1 MKDTKLKLG
10 LTAGLILFLGAIIWG
25 IVDLFMNL
33 DDFIEA
39 IKGLLMIGGV
49 ILVSLII
56 LLAKNKIDITAK

>member
-49 ILVSLII
+49 ILVILII